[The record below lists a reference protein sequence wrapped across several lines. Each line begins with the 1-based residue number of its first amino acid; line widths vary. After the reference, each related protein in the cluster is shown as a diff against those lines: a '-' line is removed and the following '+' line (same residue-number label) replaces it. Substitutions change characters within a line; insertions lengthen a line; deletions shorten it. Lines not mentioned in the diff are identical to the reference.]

1 MKYDFFPSFLSA
13 LIIVLGV
20 IIGWFVYQVKV
31 EKDLLSRRDS
41 QS

>member
-1 MKYDFFPSFLSA
+1 MKYDFFPSFLAA

-20 IIGWFVYQVKV
+20 IIGWFVYQFEV
-31 EKDLLSRRDS
+31 EKELLSRRDS